1 MTSNTLFNV
10 EDKMKKAVDGLKQD
24 LATIRTGRA
33 SPALI
38 EHLKIDY
45 AGSLMPLNQIAGIS
59 VPEAR
64 LIIIQPWDPGSIRNI
79 EKAIISSDLGL
90 NPSSDGK
97 IIRIAIPPLSEERRQ
112 ELVKAV
118 RHRIEE
124 RRITVRNLRRDA
136 MEELKGLEKDKEI
149 SQDERERAGHQV
161 QQLTDTFIADIEQ
174 VGHDKEAELSQV

>member
-1 MTSNTLFNV
+1 MASNTLFNI
-10 EDKMKKAVDGLKQD
+10 EDKMRKVVDGVKQD

-38 EHLKIDY
+38 EHLKVDY
-45 AGSLMPLNQIAGIS
+45 AGSPLPLNQVAGIS

-64 LIIIQPWDPGSIRNI
+64 LLIIQPWDPGSIRSI
-79 EKAIISSDLGL
+79 EKAIMSSDLGL

-97 IIRIAIPPLSEERRQ
+97 IIRIAIPPLSEERRE

-118 RHRIEE
+118 HHRIEE

-136 MEELKGLEKDKEI
+136 MEELRGLEKDKEI

-161 QQLTDTFIADIEQ
+161 QQLTDTFIADIER
-174 VGHDKEAELSQV
+174 VGHNKETELSQV

>member
-1 MTSNTLFNV
+1 MVSDTLFSV
-10 EDKMKKAVDGLKQD
+10 EEKMEKAVDGLKQD

-38 EHLKIDY
+38 EHLKVDY
-45 AGSLMPLNQIAGIS
+45 AGSPMPLNQIAGIS

-64 LIIIQPWDPGSIRNI
+64 LLVIQPWDPGSIKNI
-79 EKAIISSDLGL
+79 EKAIVSSDLGL

-97 IIRIAIPPLSEERRQ
+97 IIRIAIPPLSDERRQ
-112 ELVKAV
+112 ELIKAV
-118 RHRIEE
+118 HHRIEE

-174 VGHDKEAELSQV
+174 VGQGKETELSQV

>member
-1 MTSNTLFNV
+1 MASNILFNI
-10 EDKMKKAVDGLKQD
+10 EDKMKKTVAALKQD

-33 SPALI
+33 SPALV
-38 EHLKIDY
+38 EHLKVDY
-45 AGSLMPLNQIAGIS
+45 AGSPLPLNQVAGIS

-64 LIIIQPWDPGSIRNI
+64 LLIIQPWDPGSIRNI
-79 EKAIISSDLGL
+79 EKAIMSSDLGL

-136 MEELKGLEKDKEI
+136 MEELRGLEKDKEI

-161 QQLTDTFIADIEQ
+161 QQLTDIFTADIEQ
-174 VGHDKEAELSQV
+174 VGHDKETELSQV

>member
-1 MTSNTLFNV
+1 MASNTLLNA
-10 EDKMKKAVDGLKQD
+10 EDKMKKVVDGLKQD

-33 SPALI
+33 SPALV
-38 EHLKIDY
+38 EHLKVDY
-45 AGSLMPLNQIAGIS
+45 AGSPMALNQIAGIS

-64 LIIIQPWDPGSIRNI
+64 LLIIQPWDPGSIREI
-79 EKAIISSDLGL
+79 EKAIMSSDLGL

-136 MEELKGLEKDKEI
+136 MEDLKGLEKEKEI

-161 QQLTDTFIADIEQ
+161 QQLTDTSIATIEQ
-174 VGHDKEAELSQV
+174 VGHDKETELSNV